1 MENLDFKRG
10 EKLFLEIVKAINDA
24 PCPEDK
30 FEPKFWTDGEKI
42 LSKDQSALNGIADL
56 IDDVATYGICCT
68 GYYDPEEDKR
78 SDCIDKYTGYYW
90 LELAE

>member
-1 MENLDFKRG
+1 MNENFKRG
-10 EKLFLEIVKAINDA
+10 EKLFECIMEAINNA

-30 FEPKFWTDGEKI
+30 YESKFWTDGEKI
-42 LSKDQSALNGIADL
+42 LCKDEAAINGIADL
-56 IDDVATYGICCT
+56 VDDIAGYGICCT

-78 SDCIDKYTGYYW
+78 NGCEDKYTGYHY